1 MRNQSRSNDMS
12 NFKNSNIHYSKYS
25 RKRKKLPNLHCT
37 RSKTKYMFLVMAS
50 LNKLLHLFGLHLL
63 NKVAASNNL

>member
-1 MRNQSRSNDMS
+1 MS
-12 NFKNSNIHYSKYS
+12 NFNNSNIHYNKYS
-25 RKRKKLPNLHCT
+25 RKRKELPNLHCT
-37 RSKTKYMFLVMAS
+37 ISKTKNKFLLTAS